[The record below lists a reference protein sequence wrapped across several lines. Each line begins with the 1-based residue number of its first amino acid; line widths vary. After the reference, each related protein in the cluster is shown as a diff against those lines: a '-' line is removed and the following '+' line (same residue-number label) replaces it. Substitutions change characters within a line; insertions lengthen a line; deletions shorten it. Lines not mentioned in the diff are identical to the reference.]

1 MDKHG
6 SLLQLIVPD
15 TATMRDTL
23 RVIDR
28 NACGVGFVV
37 DKDGHLMGVV
47 TDGDIRRA
55 ILQDVPLEAKVTQF
69 MTSDPVS
76 VTSGTPSEK
85 IIALMSERVKY
96 VPITDGEGK
105 VVDFAAYTHRV
116 HLPMASPTFPGNELR
131 YVTEC
136 VLKNWISSQGR
147 FVTEFESAFAKF
159 CGVKHGIAVSNGTV
173 ALHLALVLAGV
184 GPGDEVIVPT
194 LTFIATANAVR
205 YTGAVPVFVDS
216 EPGTWG
222 MDAEEAERAITPRT
236 KAIIPVHLYGHPVDM
251 DRINALAVK
260 HNLIVIEDAAEAHGA
275 AYKGKKVGSLGDIG
289 CFSFYANK
297 IVTTGEGGM
306 LTTNDDRLAER
317 ARVLRDHGMSKTQK
331 YWHDEIGYNYR
342 LTNLQ
347 AAIGVAQ
354 MEQIEYLLE
363 QRAEIEAQY
372 GERLERD
379 PRIELPKTAPWGRR
393 VNWLYTVLLRE
404 EIDRDLVIELLKDKD
419 IESRPV
425 FYPVH
430 SMPPYASGET
440 FPVAGRISRRGLSL
454 PTYARMRRAEI
465 ERVCEMLRLSLDEAS
480 ESDRGLRRLE
490 ERQTL
495 MAGSPRR

>member
-1 MDKHG
+1 MRTDV
-6 SLLQLIVPD
+6 STACALAQFIVPD
-15 TATMRDTL
+15 TASMRETL

-37 DKDGHLMGVV
+37 DKEGCLKGVV

-55 ILQDVPLEAKVTQF
+55 ILQDMPLESKVTKF
-69 MTSDPVS
+69 MTADPVFARRGIS
-76 VTSGTPSEK
+76 PEK
-85 IIALMSERVKY
+85 LIGLMSEQIKY
-96 VPITDGEGK
+96 IPITDGDGK
-105 VVDFAAYTHRV
+105 LVDFAAYANQI
-116 HLPMASPTFPGNELR
+116 HLPMASPMFQGNELR

-136 VLKNWISSQGR
+136 VMKNWISSQGR

-173 ALHLALVLAGV
+173 ALHLALVLADV

-216 EPGTWG
+216 EPETWG
-222 MDAEEAERAITPRT
+222 LDVEQVERAITPRT
-236 KAIIPVHLYGHPVDM
+236 KAVVPVHLYGHPVEM
-251 DRINALAVK
+251 DRINALAAK

-275 AYKGKKVGSLGDIG
+275 TYKGRRVGALGHIG

-306 LTTNDDRLAER
+306 LTTNDDRLAKR
-317 ARVLRDHGMSKTQK
+317 AIMLRDHGMSKDRK
-331 YWHDEIGYNYR
+331 YWHNEMGYNYR

-354 MEQIEYLLE
+354 MEQVAFLLN
-363 QRAEIEAQY
+363 QRAAIEASY
-372 GERLERD
+372 GEQLGQD
-379 PRIELPKTAPWGRR
+379 ARIELPKSVSWGQR
-393 VNWLYTVLLRE
+393 VNWLYTVLLRDG
-404 EIDRDLVIELLKDKD
+404 IDRDLVIKLLKDNGID
-419 IESRPV
+419 SRPV

-430 SMPPYASGET
+430 SMPPYAGAGS
-440 FPVAGRISRRGLSL
+440 FPVADCISRRGLSL
-454 PTYARMRRAEI
+454 PTYAQMQRTEI
-465 ERVCEMLRLSLDEAS
+465 ERICKMFRLSLDEAS
-480 ESDRGLRRLE
+480 GL
-490 ERQTL
+490 
-495 MAGSPRR
+495 